1 MNRYEREH
9 AERTLR
15 EKHAALVAMAKHLN
29 YVGLESAAA
38 IVNFAAEQI
47 EVEADEV
54 GRDPRDT
61 MPAPDVS
68 RSTV

>member
-1 MNRYEREH
+1 MNRYERKY

-15 EKHAALVAMAKHLN
+15 EKHAALVAMAEHLN
-29 YVGLESAAA
+29 YVGLESAAS
-38 IVNFAAEQI
+38 IVTSAAEQI

-54 GRDPRDT
+54 GQDPRDT
-61 MPAPDVS
+61 MPAPCVS